1 MNILTIDTTT
11 KTASVALLKQSK
23 IFEKSI
29 SNEITHSEKLLPLVD
44 EILVEHDINIS
55 NIDMFA
61 CLNGPGS
68 FTGVRIGLSTI
79 KGLSMVNKKKTFAIN
94 SLEALALT
102 CYINNNF
109 DEDENKYAL
118 SLIDAKNDRVYYSLY
133 KITKVYENQ
142 NDEKKDYKLKSIPCI
157 MSANDTIF
165 NALKIVSNYILRNN
179 ISNDNFV
186 ICGDCVTKFLNIIN
200 NTFNANN
207 TNNYFDMYP
216 NAKDVITILKNISDT
231 ENYMFDTY
239 TLDAMYV
246 RPSQAERIKN
256 DK

>member
-1 MNILTIDTTT
+1 MNILAIDTTT
-11 KTASVALLKQSK
+11 KTASVALLKQNK

-29 SNEITHSEKLLPLVD
+29 SNEITRSEKLLPLVD
-44 EILVEHDINIS
+44 EILVEHDIDIS

-109 DEDENKYAL
+109 DEDEDKYTL
-118 SLIDAKNDRVYYSLY
+118 SLID
-133 KITKVYENQ
+133 
-142 NDEKKDYKLKSIPCI
+142 KLKSIPCI

-165 NALKIVSNYILRNN
+165 NTLKIVSNYILKNN